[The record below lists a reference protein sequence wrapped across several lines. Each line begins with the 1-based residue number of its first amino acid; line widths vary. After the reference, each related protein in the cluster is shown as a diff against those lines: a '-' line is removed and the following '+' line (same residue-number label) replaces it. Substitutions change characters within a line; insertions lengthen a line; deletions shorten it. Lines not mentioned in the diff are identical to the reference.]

1 MMKREDSL
9 DDVRRAQFPSLEPAG
24 TPRRRRARRRA
35 PALCADD
42 PLWYKD
48 AIIYQVHVKSFYDSN
63 NDGIGDFPGL
73 IAKLDYIAELGVDT
87 IWLLPFYPSPRRD
100 DGYDISDYRDVH
112 PDYGTLADVRR
123 FIREAH
129 ARGIRVIT
137 ELVINHTSDQHPW
150 FQRARRAKPGS
161 NHRDYYVWSDTDTK
175 YAGTRIIFLDTETSN
190 WTHDPLAGQYYWHR
204 FYSHQP
210 DLNFDNPA
218 VVREVLQVM
227 RFWLDLGI
235 DGLRLDAV
243 PYLVEREGT
252 NNENLPETHAILKQI
267 RATIDAEYPNRMLL
281 AEANQWPED
290 VQEYFGDENEC
301 HMAFHFPLMPRIY
314 MSIASEDRFPIVDIM
329 RQTPALAPSNQWAVF
344 LRNHDELTLEMV
356 TDSERDLLWQTYAS
370 DRRARLNLGIRRRL
384 APLMERDRR
393 RIELINSLLLSM
405 PGTPVI
411 YYGDELGMGDNIH
424 LGDRDG
430 VRTPMQWSSDRN
442 GGFSRADPELLVLP
456 PVMGSLYGYDAIN
469 VEAQTR
475 DPHSLLNWTR
485 RILATRRAS
494 QAFGRGTI
502 RFLRPDNRKVL
513 AYLRELDGHDPV
525 LCVANLSRASQ
536 AVELDL
542 SGFAGRV
549 PIEMTSDSPFPP
561 IGQLPY
567 LLTFPPYGFLWFVLA
582 EHGREPSWRQ
592 PHAEALPEYVT
603 LVMRRGEARPNLE
616 QLHTLAHDALPSWL
630 ARRRWFAS
638 KDRTIGEARLSVV
651 TPVPGEPFE
660 YAEAWVESGAQRD
673 VERYVVP
680 LAAAWGGETSQPLFT
695 QLALARVRRG
705 HTIGYLTDA
714 FALPA
719 FARGM
724 LRKLRDG
731 AVVPTSDGGRLV
743 FLPEDA
749 LAALDPG
756 DDAEVRWLA
765 AEQSNSSLVIGDAI
779 VLKLVRKV
787 AHGVHPEA
795 EMSRYL
801 TRIGYQNTA
810 TLAGEVV
817 HVDPDGT
824 PHTVAILQRYA
835 DNQGDAWTRSFDFLR
850 RAVDE
855 LALPAADN
863 DETDDADEEPEA
875 LLGYAAFAGI
885 IGTRLGQLHV
895 ALAQPSDDPAFAPE
909 RATPGHVD
917 GWCADAIASFERA
930 LDVLHT
936 RLEAL
941 DPAMRA
947 AADTLLASRDAAVR
961 ALGELV
967 PRTLD
972 AQCMRIHGDFHLGQ
986 VLDVQGDALLI
997 DFEGE
1002 PARPLERRR
1011 AKSHPLRDVAG
1022 LLRSL
1027 SYVSATAQFAIEKA
1041 PPQAAG
1047 RKRALFDRFGQAAAD
1062 RFVDCYRAAA
1072 DLAPARFVDP
1082 RYADRLLAL
1091 FLIDK
1096 ASYELCYEA
1105 ANRPDWLGV
1114 PVGGLAAL
1122 IERLLD
1128 DGGASD
1134 DGGTR

>member
-1 MMKREDSL
+1 MQHEDSL
-9 DDVRRAQFPSLEPAG
+9 GDVRRAQFPSVGPTG
-24 TPRRRRARRRA
+24 TPRRRRARRREA
-35 PALCADD
+35 ALCADD

-48 AIIYQVHVKSFYDSN
+48 AIIYQVHVKSFFDSN

-87 IWLLPFYPSPRRD
+87 VWLLPFYPSPRRD
-100 DGYDISDYRDVH
+100 DGYDIADYRDVH

-129 ARGIRVIT
+129 ARGIRVVT

-161 NHRDYYVWSDTDTK
+161 VHRGYYVWSDTDTK

-190 WTHDPLAGQYYWHR
+190 WAHDPVAGQYYWHR

-243 PYLVEREGT
+243 PYLVAREGT
-252 NNENLPETHAILKQI
+252 SNENLPETHAILKRI

-290 VQEYFGDENEC
+290 VQEYFGAEDEC

-456 PVMGSLYGYDAIN
+456 PVMGALYGYDAVN

-485 RILATRRAS
+485 RILATRRS
-494 QAFGRGTI
+494 TQAFGRGTI
-502 RFLRPDNRKVL
+502 RFLQPENRKVL
-513 AYLRELDGHDPV
+513 AYLRELGDDAPV

-542 SGFAGRV
+542 SEFAGRV
-549 PIEMTSDSPFPP
+549 PIEMTSDSAFPP

-567 LLTFPPYGFLWFVLA
+567 LLTFPPYGFLWFVLSA
-582 EHGREPSWRQ
+582 HGHEPAWRQ
-592 PHAEALPEYVT
+592 PHAQPLPELVT
-603 LVMRRGEARPNLE
+603 LVMRRGDTRPDIA
-616 QLHTLAHDALPSWL
+616 QLQTLAHDALPSWL

-638 KDRTIGEARLSVV
+638 KDHTIRDARLEAV
-651 TPVPGEPFE
+651 TPIPGEPFQ
-660 YAEAWVESGAQRD
+660 YAEARVNADGGGG

-680 LAAAWGGETSQPLFT
+680 LAAAWGSETPHPLFT

-705 HTIGYLTDA
+705 PTVGYLTDA

-719 FARGM
+719 FAHGM
-724 LRKLRDG
+724 LRKLRAG
-731 AVVPTSDGGRLV
+731 STVPTSDGGQLR
-743 FLPEDA
+743 FLPEDG

-779 VLKLVRKV
+779 MLKLVRKV

-795 EMSRYL
+795 EMSRHL
-801 TRIGYQNTA
+801 TRIGYRNTA
-810 TLAGEVV
+810 PLGGEVV
-817 HVDPDGT
+817 HVDPDGA
-824 PHTVAILQRYA
+824 PHTVAILQRYV
-835 DNQGDAWTRSFDFLR
+835 DNQGDAWTRSFDFLK

-855 LALPAADN
+855 LALPGSD
-863 DETDDADEEPEA
+863 DEEPPEPDDEPEA
-875 LLGYAAFAGI
+875 MHGYAAFAGV
-885 IGTRLGQLHV
+885 IGTRLGELHV
-895 ALAQPSDDPAFAPE
+895 ALAQPSDDPAFAPAP
-909 RATPGHVD
+909 ATAKLVD
-917 GWCADAIASFERA
+917 GWIADTIASFERA
-930 LDVLHT
+930 VDVLGT
-936 RLEAL
+936 RLDALDAL
-941 DPAMRA
+941 DPACRA
-947 AADTLLASRDAAVR
+947 AAETLIASRDAAAR
-961 ALGELV
+961 ALAKLV

-972 AQCMRIHGDFHLGQ
+972 AQCIRIHGDFHLGQ

-1002 PARPLERRR
+1002 PARPLARRR
-1011 AKSHPLRDVAG
+1011 MKSHPLRDVAG

-1027 SYVSATAQFAIEKA
+1027 SYVSGIAQFTIEKA
-1041 PPQAAG
+1041 PQQAAD
-1047 RKRALFDRFGQAAAD
+1047 RKRTLFDRFGQAAAD
-1062 RFVDCYRAAA
+1062 RFVDCYRAATEQ
-1072 DLAPARFVDP
+1072 APVRFIDP
-1082 RYADRLLAL
+1082 RYEDRLLAL

-1096 ASYELCYEA
+1096 ASYEVCYEA
-1105 ANRPDWLGV
+1105 ANRPDWLSV
-1114 PVGGLAAL
+1114 PAGGLAAL
-1122 IERLLD
+1122 VERLLGGGT
-1128 DGGASD
+1128 GGAQ
-1134 DGGTR
+1134 